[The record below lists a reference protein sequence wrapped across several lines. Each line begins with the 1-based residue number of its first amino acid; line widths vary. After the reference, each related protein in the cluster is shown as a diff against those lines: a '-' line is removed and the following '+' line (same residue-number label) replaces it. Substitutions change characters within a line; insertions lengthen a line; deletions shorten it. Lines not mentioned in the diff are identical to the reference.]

1 MAETPR
7 GQEVLVYAA
16 VVQGEQGTAYVL
28 VVQQPQE
35 EWWSWV
41 QGISEDPPPS
51 VQPGEFEADGLIDK

>member
-1 MAETPR
+1 MATPS
-7 GQEVLVYAA
+7 GGIEVLVYAA
-16 VVQGEQGTAYVL
+16 VVQGKQSAAYVL